1 MSPCVTTA
9 QLCAGA
15 QILLKSRHEHEVERI
30 NIYQDRFLVA
40 HTAQTLLL
48 GDLQTCQLSEVS
60 WETSGNEKYHFVNA
74 QVSHVT
80 LITMTMLQCMPAMA
94 RCLPKPAGE
103 ISCNDKY
110 HFDNQQ
116 VSHMTLMTMTLL
128 QLQCMP
134 AKAWCLR
141 EVATETP
148 GSEKCRFDS
157 PQMRRMTLTEV
168 QHMPVKAKCCLNP
181 TESNRGMAGN
191 PNIHHFE
198 SPQASHMSLV
208 TLDLLWCQWVKQG

>member
-1 MSPCVTTA
+1 MVCPEQSVQHIQIAQLTASETSNLSPCVTTA

-60 WETSGNEKYHFVNA
+60 WETSGNEKYHFDNA
-74 QVSHVT
+74 QVSRVT

-94 RCLPKPAGE
+94 SCLPQPAGE
-103 ISCNDKY
+103 RSCNDRY
-110 HFDNQQ
+110 HFDNPQ
-116 VSHMTLMTMTLL
+116 VSHMTLMTVTLL

-134 AKAWCLR
+134 AKPRCLP

-148 GSEKCRFDS
+148 GNEKCRSDS
-157 PQMRRMTLTEV
+157 PQMSHNTLTEV
-168 QHMPVKAKCCLNP
+168 QRMLVKARCCLSA
-181 TESNRGMAGN
+181 TGAC
-191 PNIHHFE
+191 
-198 SPQASHMSLV
+198 QAIQNVPL
-208 TLDLLWCQWVKQG
+208 